1 MITTKKKNRIEEYCE
16 TTFNCLKANVHNWG
30 NPDYARPKSRIY
42 YAGVFDCGN
51 PNPTGLI
58 SAKALK
64 NKKNKLKTVC
74 DHYLSPQFVGRLILD
89 NPDVY
94 LRDYITFRKL
104 FVKCTETIVVTQ
116 EENENLSELTKNVKG
131 NFIVKIPTNLKYHYL
146 GIKLYKR
153 EDGVKGWKK
162 ENCTILE
169 SNILNDVPVELLD
182 YEQRYLLT

>member
-1 MITTKKKNRIEEYCE
+1 MKRKTRIEEYCE
-16 TTFNCLKANVHNWG
+16 TTYNSLKANVHNWG
-30 NPDYARPKSRIY
+30 KPEYARPLSRIY

-64 NKKNKLKTVC
+64 NKKNKLKTVS

-94 LRDYITFRKL
+94 LNDYVEFRKL
-104 FVKCTETIVVTQ
+104 FIKCTQTIIVTQ
-116 EENENLSELTKNVKG
+116 QENEDLSDLTDNNKG
-131 NFIVKIPTNLKYHYL
+131 EFIIKVPTNLKYHYL

-153 EDGVKGWKK
+153 HENVKGYKK
-162 ENCTILE
+162 ENCDELE
-169 SNILNDVPVELLD
+169 TSLLDVPIELLD
-182 YEQRYLLT
+182 YEKDFLVG

>member
-1 MITTKKKNRIEEYCE
+1 MKRKNRIEEYCE

-30 NPDYARPKSRIY
+30 KPEYNRPISRIY
-42 YAGVFDCGN
+42 YCGVFDCGN

-74 DHYLSPQFVGRLILD
+74 DHYLSPQFVGRMILD
-89 NPDVY
+89 NPQIY
-94 LRDYITFRKL
+94 LEDYLQFRKL
-104 FVKCTETIVVTQ
+104 FVKCTHTIVVTQ
-116 EENENLSELTKNVKG
+116 EENENLSELTKNTKG
-131 NFIVKIPTNLKYHYL
+131 EYIVKVPTNLKYNHL

-153 EDGVKGWKK
+153 DEGVKGWKR

-169 SNILNDVPVELLD
+169 NNILNDVPVELLD
-182 YEQRYLLT
+182 YERDYLLI